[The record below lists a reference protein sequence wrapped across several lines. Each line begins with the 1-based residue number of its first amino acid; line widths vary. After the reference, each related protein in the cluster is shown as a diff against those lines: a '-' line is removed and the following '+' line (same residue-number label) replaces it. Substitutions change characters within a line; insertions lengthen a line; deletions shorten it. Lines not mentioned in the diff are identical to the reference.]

1 MDVKACPA
9 GAEPDFFLYY
19 LRSSRPYHR
28 FAVSVNRRVGSAV
41 QRNYT
46 KRVMKELFRNHGEL
60 LEVPHDL
67 WVIIKKRFGREE
79 RDKVERLYVDGL
91 IGINYRE

>member
-1 MDVKACPA
+1 MDAEACPP

-28 FAVSVNRRVGSAV
+28 FAVSVNRRVGTAV

-46 KRVMKELFRNHGEL
+46 KRVMKELFRHHAGL
-60 LEVPHDL
+60 LEVPYDL
-67 WVIIKKRFGREE
+67 WVVIKKRFNRDE
-79 RDKVERLYVDGL
+79 RDKVERLYVDAL
-91 IGINYRE
+91 INANYRE